1 MLILL
6 PPSEGKTAA
15 ARGRHL
21 YLDRLGLPELGATR
35 TSVLEAVGRT
45 SLLEDAAERLG
56 ISPNLQ
62 GEIARNTNLLTA
74 PTAAAGRVYSGVL
87 HQALDLPSL
96 DTASGRRH
104 TAGSSSSPP
113 SSVRCGWE
121 TGSRRTG
128 SRRGSTSRPWVR
140 SRRCGAAPSRRR
152 FRARP
157 GAARRR
163 LQEQHVCRGLGA
175 AGPARQAVGPG
186 PRPGRVPSGQA
197 HAGPRRTPPV
207 RDGRRGPAA
216 RGAGRGGRA
225 AVRRRAGSTG
235 EGGAAVDP
243 RRVRTVTA

>member
-1 MLILL
+1 VLILL

-21 YLDRLGLPELGATR
+21 DLDRLGLPELGATR

-56 ISPNLQ
+56 VSPNLQ
-62 GEIARNTNLLTA
+62 GEIARNTYLLTA
-74 PTAAAGRVYSGVL
+74 PPAAAGRVYSGVL

-121 TGSRRTG
+121 TGSPRTG

-140 SRRCGAAPSRRR
+140 SRRCGPLSATL
-152 FRARP
+152 P